1 MTRLVEEEAALPTVP
16 QHTPRNARAEI
27 HTQDPKLGTP
37 SLWWRWQRTPPDRGE
52 SGASA
57 AGPSCGPQEPIAA
70 REEHASCRV
79 RPAAP
84 DKLAICCCLSSAFVM
99 QIPEPAAGAE
109 LQGGGVVLIF
119 FFFPFLAFVVA
130 TVSVALKKKKN

>member
-1 MTRLVEEEAALPTVP
+1 
-16 QHTPRNARAEI
+16 
-27 HTQDPKLGTP
+27 
-37 SLWWRWQRTPPDRGE
+37 
-52 SGASA
+52 
-57 AGPSCGPQEPIAA
+57 
-70 REEHASCRV
+70 
-79 RPAAP
+79 
-84 DKLAICCCLSSAFVM
+84 M